1 VGRARRQ
8 AVEITPSRKDGGWRD
23 KAILPL
29 FSQQQFAIYGSVIR
43 YTFPWLIWVGEIAKS
58 AVVPYFPDG
67 ELEVCSSA
75 KMLV

>member
-1 VGRARRQ
+1 M
-8 AVEITPSRKDGGWRD
+8 T

-29 FSQQQFAIYGSVIR
+29 SSQQRFVIYGSVIR
-43 YTFPWLIWVGEIAKS
+43 YTFPWLIWVGETAKP

-67 ELEVCSSA
+67 ELEVCPSA